1 MASATVLM
9 MISVNKQYSKPRDVT
24 SCQMRHRMTS
34 RWKPTSTV
42 SGRCQM
48 RHCSFMVGTYRCCG
62 RALSANSMH
71 LRYITP
77 KHTVSESGG
86 GWGAGRR
93 HGGPGGPLH
102 PRTQPVAISRT
113 TFIIRRVQTSGSV
126 AEWLACWT
134 QAQKGQGSNCSRDA
148 VG

>member
-24 SCQMRHRMTS
+24 S
-34 RWKPTSTV
+34 
-42 SGRCQM
+42 CQM

-86 GWGAGRR
+86 GGCR
-93 HGGPGGPLH
+93 
-102 PRTQPVAISRT
+102 
-113 TFIIRRVQTSGSV
+113 
-126 AEWLACWT
+126 
-134 QAQKGQGSNCSRDA
+134 
-148 VG
+148 